1 MKQFSDMWIFLAF
14 AELEK
19 LPIFAAPMEDVVME
33 DVVMEDVVGNGSNGA
48 VAQGSNKRF
57 EKWYT
62 HVVGAIVPTVAVPI
76 GNICMPDHWN
86 AIDWKGRYKAE
97 IEIAIAE
104 MSDGSGHGGNRTRII
119 DIPSWDG
126 ERLAAMHFQ
135 SFDCKVNFKW
145 AYDRT
150 IGQLCTAR

>member
-19 LPIFAAPMEDVVME
+19 LPIFAAPMK

-86 AIDWKGRYKAE
+86 AIDWKGGYKAE

-135 SFDCKVNFKW
+135 SSDCKVNFKW

>member
-19 LPIFAAPMEDVVME
+19 LPIFAAPME

-62 HVVGAIVPTVAVPI
+62 HVVGAIVPAAAVPI

-86 AIDWKGRYKAE
+86 AIDWKGGYK
-97 IEIAIAE
+97 AE

-135 SFDCKVNFKW
+135 SSDCKVNFKW
-145 AYDRT
+145 AYDMT